1 MCSTEA
7 KDNWLNV
14 IENALQ
20 GESISRV
27 IVTHHHPDHVGLAG
41 WLCDSHRVS
50 LYMSE
55 AEYFYTRAFSVMR
68 SGEPYW
74 EAATYFDRMA
84 IDKAQRSKLAVNDE
98 YNEMVSN
105 FPMSVHLLK
114 DGDQI
119 EIGDH
124 QWQVIT
130 TRGHAPEH
138 VSLYCEQQ
146 GILISGDQVLP
157 GITSNVSVLPSI
169 PEANPLKDWIEA
181 HDIVAQRVP
190 DSVTVLPA
198 HQLPFTGLH
207 ERLQQVVEHHEHR
220 LSELLNLCDQPR
232 TAQDLTTMLFDRK
245 LEPFQNFLAVGEC
258 VAHLHYLR
266 DKNKIVRTL
275 EGEHYLYQQVN

>member
-1 MCSTEA
+1 M
-7 KDNWLNV
+7 
-14 IENALQ
+14 
-20 GESISRV
+20 
-27 IVTHHHPDHVGLAG
+27 
-41 WLCDSHRVS
+41 
-50 LYMSE
+50 
-55 AEYFYTRAFSVMR
+55 
-68 SGEPYW
+68 
-74 EAATYFDRMA
+74 
-84 IDKAQRSKLAVNDE
+84 
-98 YNEMVSN
+98 
-105 FPMSVHLLK
+105 
-114 DGDQI
+114 
-119 EIGDH
+119 
-124 QWQVIT
+124 IT

-275 EGEHYLYQQVN
+275 EGVAEPTGQAHVVRMMMGHYDPADAFTLQGIFNHVKPVVFGFGAAHAGVHHTPAITIP